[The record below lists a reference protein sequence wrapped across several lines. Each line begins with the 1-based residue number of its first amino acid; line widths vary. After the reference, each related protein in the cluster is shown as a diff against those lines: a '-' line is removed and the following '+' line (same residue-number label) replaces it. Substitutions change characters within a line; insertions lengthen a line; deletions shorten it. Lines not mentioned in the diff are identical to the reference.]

1 MSGHRKFWASLWC
14 HISTVSL
21 VFKFSRAFLE
31 IFRNVFT
38 PTTSVMKFW
47 SLCDTIFLWC
57 TGSGSLGP
65 VVPITGLLIFGM
77 FWLDLERLSL
87 DQGGGAPGTRGLPS
101 AFHRNGRSAASSP
114 GCSYQIFGSQ
124 FEVIFLLHYSVTS
137 VSDCFCFS
145 MGATDSCY
153 TRFYFWNLCYIFFL
167 FQKIFLYTVWRRKTF
182 IQRTEFFLG
191 WILSRERASSQ
202 GHMFSAAGP
211 VKLDLNLEDFL
222 EPGVR
227 QLWRSNW
234 WSYGWVWGLSGT
246 SFPPPADLQVSGK
259 WRGQDCC
266 WCGGSLRITCPDP
279 VLSLS
284 N

>member
-21 VFKFSRAFLE
+21 VFKFSQAFLE

-77 FWLDLERLSL
+77 FWLVLGRLSL
-87 DQGGGAPGTRGLPS
+87 DQGGHAPGTRGFPS

-137 VSDCFCFS
+137 VSDCFCYS
-145 MGATDSCY
+145 MGVTDS
-153 TRFYFWNLCYIFFL
+153 
-167 FQKIFLYTVWRRKTF
+167 
-182 IQRTEFFLG
+182 
-191 WILSRERASSQ
+191 
-202 GHMFSAAGP
+202 
-211 VKLDLNLEDFL
+211 
-222 EPGVR
+222 
-227 QLWRSNW
+227 
-234 WSYGWVWGLSGT
+234 
-246 SFPPPADLQVSGK
+246 
-259 WRGQDCC
+259 
-266 WCGGSLRITCPDP
+266 SLH
-279 VLSLS
+279 LSLFLKLVLHFPS
-284 N
+284 VSEFSVYSMEEEAFCSEN